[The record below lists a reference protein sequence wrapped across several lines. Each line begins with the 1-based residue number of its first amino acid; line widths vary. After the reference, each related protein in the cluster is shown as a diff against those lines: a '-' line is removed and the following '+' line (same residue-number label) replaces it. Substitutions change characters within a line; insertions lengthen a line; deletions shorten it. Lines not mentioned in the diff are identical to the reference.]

1 MNTKFFFSAIA
12 MFAIT
17 TVANAAPL
25 IRRAEIV
32 RVNEEVA
39 TSAVIKGARV
49 TGVNE
54 EVATGAVIR
63 RAEAVRVNEEV
74 ATSAVIKGAQVSGV
88 NEEVATSAVVKGV
101 EFKSGMEVARI
112 GRGII
117 RVNDTENPTVF
128 TAKLSPFWP
137 IDFVHC

>member
-17 TVANAAPL
+17 SVANAIP
-25 IRRAEIV
+25 
-32 RVNEEVA
+32 
-39 TSAVIKGARV
+39 
-49 TGVNE
+49 TGRI
-54 EVATGAVIR
+54 GR

-88 NEEVATSAVVKGV
+88 NEEVATSAVFKGV
-101 EFKSGMEVARI
+101 EFKSGMEVAGGRI
-112 GRGII
+112 DMDTEFKSGMEVAAGVGLKRIWP
-117 RVNDTENPTVF
+117 RVNDTENPTEF
-128 TAKLSPFWP
+128 AAKLSPFWP

>member
-25 IRRAEIV
+25 IRRAEAV

-39 TSAVIKGARV
+39 TSAVV
-49 TGVNE
+49 
-54 EVATGAVIR
+54 R

-74 ATSAVIKGAQVSGV
+74 ATSAVIKGA
-88 NEEVATSAVVKGV
+88 EV
-101 EFKSGMEVARI
+101 KSGMELAAR
-112 GRGII
+112 RGPHFPPYI
-117 RVNDTENPTVF
+117 VDTEKPMEVAYIYNPNI
-128 TAKLSPFWP
+128 KR
-137 IDFVHC
+137 C

>member
-17 TVANAAPL
+17 SVANAAPL

-39 TSAVIKGARV
+39 TSAVV
-49 TGVNE
+49 
-54 EVATGAVIR
+54 R

-74 ATSAVIKGAQVSGV
+74 ANLPAAFGCPAF
-88 NEEVATSAVVKGV
+88 VVCCRY
-101 EFKSGMEVARI
+101 A
-112 GRGII
+112 
-117 RVNDTENPTVF
+117 
-128 TAKLSPFWP
+128 
-137 IDFVHC
+137 